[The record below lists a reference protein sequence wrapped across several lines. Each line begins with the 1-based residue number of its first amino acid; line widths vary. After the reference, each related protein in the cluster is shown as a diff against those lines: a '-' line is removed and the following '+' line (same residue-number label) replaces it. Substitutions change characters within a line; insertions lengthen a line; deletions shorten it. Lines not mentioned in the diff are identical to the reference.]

1 LLNIKQHIQSEQQCT
16 DNFLSHIAEQL
27 AEELEQTVTTSSSAA
42 MEQGKLNQ
50 PAIQA
55 LRLNANKITELKA
68 IINKRLA
75 ILFEEFQACIQ
86 KEVIQRQKIQQQLD
100 ELTQKVKDM
109 ASESSKLKLQ
119 LRMAKSQ
126 ALHDPLTDLPNR
138 LAYEERL
145 KTELARWKRYHSPL
159 SLMVWDV
166 DYFKK
171 INDQFGHKTGD
182 RALIIIAK
190 QLSDHCRETDFICRF
205 GGEEFI
211 MLLPDTD
218 KLSALKLANQLRQL
232 VEKSSFNLNGS
243 MLSITLSCG
252 ITEFVGEDT
261 ADAAFERADQ
271 ALYQAKLQ
279 GRNQCCIN

>member
-1 LLNIKQHIQSEQQCT
+1 LLKIKKHIQSEQQCT
-16 DNFLSHIAEQL
+16 DNFFSYIVEQL
-27 AEELEQTVTTSSSAA
+27 TELKQAVTASNSSV
-42 MEQGKLNQ
+42 MGQGKPDQ
-50 PAIQA
+50 PAIQT
-55 LRLNANKITELKA
+55 LRSTANKITELEA

-75 ILFEEFQACIQ
+75 NLIEEFQAYIQ
-86 KEVIQRQKIQQQLD
+86 KEIVQSQKTQQQLD
-100 ELTQKVKDM
+100 ELARKVKDM
-109 ASESSKLKLQ
+109 ESESSNLKLQ
-119 LRMAKSQ
+119 LKTAKNQ
-126 ALHDPLTDLPNR
+126 ALRDPLTDLPNR

-145 KTELARWKRYHSPL
+145 KIELARWKRYHSPL

-190 QLSDHCRETDFICRF
+190 QLSDHCREMDFICRF

-243 MLSITLSCG
+243 TLSITLSCG
-252 ITEFVGEDT
+252 ITEFVQEDT
-261 ADAAFERADQ
+261 GDTAFERADQ

-279 GRNQCCIN
+279 GRNQCCLN